1 MNNKKKVKSLLICNS
16 NMFIPTV
23 LTEVL
28 SNPQESYLV
37 ISDTNNIT
45 QFFEFMSIPNIDYI
59 EYGQLE
65 WCFDFISK
73 KRMLLKQIM
82 QYEIG
87 QVVFFHAEFGEMAN
101 WLIKKLSK
109 KIPVNYCR
117 LYDRA
122 PCPHCKNLK
131 NVIKIKLRQYLYW
144 GVKMDVL
151 QGAYPF
157 PSIPKVFFHDVK
169 AETISMPI
177 DNELV
182 TNAVSSHMVKMKL
195 SGLYVLLTGTV
206 VHDGYYLADVY
217 TEHISKVIISLGK
230 DNVISKC
237 HPRFK
242 DLYGLEQ
249 ELPQIPS
256 FIPGN
261 VLINNYDYY
270 IGFES
275 TLLVE
280 AAVAGK
286 TAISLID
293 LLPTSD
299 ELRNYTH
306 NFFDNRLQGR
316 GNILYPKTIE
326 ELKAIL
332 KLDKD
337 VNR

>member
-1 MNNKKKVKSLLICNS
+1 MEKKRIKSLLICNS

-28 SNPQESYLV
+28 VNQQEAFLV

-45 QFFEFMSIPNIDYI
+45 KFFEFISIPNVDFI

-65 WCFDFISK
+65 SRFDFIRK
-73 KRMLLKQIM
+73 KRQLLK
-82 QYEIG
+82 EIRRYDIG
-87 QVVFFHAEFGEMAN
+87 EVVFFHAEFGEMAN
-101 WLIKKLSK
+101 WLIKRLSNDVPIK
-109 KIPVNYCR
+109 YCK
-117 LYDRA
+117 LYDSV
-122 PCPHCKNLK
+122 PCPRCRKWLT
-131 NVIKIKLRQYLYW
+131 VAKIKLRQYLYW
-144 GVKMDVL
+144 GIKMDVL
-151 QGAYPF
+151 EYPYPF
-157 PSIPKVFFHDVK
+157 PSIPKKFFEDVK
-169 AETISMPI
+169 AETITMPI
-177 DNELV
+177 DNVKVSNVVSIRMAEMELV
-182 TNAVSSHMVKMKL
+182 GKF
-195 SGLYVLLTGTV
+195 VLLTGTIV
-206 VHDGYYLADVY
+206 CNGFYTADIY
-217 TEHISKVIISLGK
+217 TEYINDLIEVLGRE
-230 DNVISKC
+230 NVISKC

-242 DLYGLEQ
+242 DLYGLEK

-261 VLINNYDYY
+261 VLINKYDYY

-299 ELRNYTH
+299 ELRNNTH
-306 NFFDNRLQGR
+306 NFFDNRLQNR
-316 GNILYPKTIE
+316 GNIFFPTSIE

-332 KLDKD
+332 NL
-337 VNR
+337 